1 MNADNIFQHLKNE
14 DWRTKNNADDVWDIL
29 DVLGYEESVFGF
41 LSELKSI
48 PADSKLFNAYV
59 SFLPTGESDE
69 HVQIHFADRSVLSLE
84 KGEWK
89 TSAVTKEGTLL
100 VPRGA

>member
-1 MNADNIFQHLKNE
+1 MNADNIFQYLKNE
-14 DWRTKNNADDVWDIL
+14 DWRTKNDADDIWDVL

-41 LSELKSI
+41 LSEIEAI
-48 PADSKLFNAYV
+48 PAESKLFNAYV

-84 KGEWK
+84 NGEWK